1 MARRA
6 PSGGRACAR
15 TAPTVRRRTICAVRQ
30 IGRNRA
36 DSLDVR
42 GISLLAVALHP
53 GCDESCSVEWDS
65 PAWPGTLGFERV
77 LTASRTRSAVVPK
90 DKEFANARDRQTTRK
105 ERSDSQDRVDPR
117 RSRAVDH

>member
-1 MARRA
+1 ARRT

-15 TAPTVRRRTICAVRQ
+15 TTPTVRRRSICAACQ

-65 PAWPGTLGFERV
+65 PAWRGTLGFESVGLHRGREV
-77 LTASRTRSAVVPK
+77 PSCPRKGVRECPRSP
-90 DKEFANARDRQTTRK
+90 DGLRK
-105 ERSDSQDRVDPR
+105 KI
-117 RSRAVDH
+117 